1 MKKLQI
7 LRALSAVA
15 LTGLILAGCS
25 ANSSEPLVMV
35 GVPVDD
41 SQNVAE
47 SYQLMMDVVSD
58 SVDREV
64 EFYESQDYASGTQA
78 LIGGRV
84 DIAVLSVF
92 SYVLATSAS
101 EDIKLLAT
109 VARDG
114 GALPGAYAYGIR
126 RSGDAAVTDLE
137 DLRGKK
143 VCFSDPSSGV
153 GFFWP
158 AYSMF
163 QLGIDPDPVNS
174 ADYEAVFAGT
184 FPQVA
189 IAVSNGD
196 CDAGFLLDAMYDT
209 VIPRSEAV
217 DMDTIEQ
224 FWTSPVLPG
233 LALVYNASS
242 VTEQEAEQ
250 IKAAMLAKG
259 NKTALVE
266 DGVCAEFSG
275 CRFLSAAAWGFV
287 DSEDSFYDPLRELCT
302 RMEIAQCSN

>member
-1 MKKLQI
+1 MKRLQL

-15 LTGLILAGCS
+15 LTGLVLAGCT
-25 ANSSEPLVMV
+25 ANTNEPLVMV
-35 GVPVDD
+35 GVPVDE
-41 SQNVAE
+41 SQNTAE
-47 SYQLMMDVVSD
+47 SYQLMMDLVSE
-58 SVDREV
+58 SVDRDV
-64 EFYESQDYASGTQA
+64 TFYESQDYGSGTQA

-114 GALPGAYAYGIR
+114 GELPGAFAYGIR
-126 RSGDAAVTDLE
+126 RTGDEEISNIE
-137 DLRGKK
+137 DLRGKR
-143 VCFSDPSSGV
+143 VCFSDPGSGV
-153 GFFWP
+153 GYFWP

-163 QLGIDPDPVNS
+163 QLGIDPDPVS
-174 ADYEAVFAGT
+174 SSDYEAVFAGT

-189 IAVSNGD
+189 VAVANGD

-209 VIPRSEAV
+209 VIPRSEVV
-217 DMDTIEQ
+217 DMSLIEQ

-233 LALVYNASS
+233 LALVYNSS
-242 VTEQEAEQ
+242 TVSEDEADL
-250 IKAAMLAKG
+250 IRTSMLAKG
-259 NKTALVE
+259 NKNSLVE
-266 DGVCAEFSG
+266 EGVCTEYSD

-287 DSEDSFYDPLRELCT
+287 ETSDSFYDPLRELCA